1 MRITSLIPWAGLLIC
16 SAGAFIVHLP
26 GKRIARLAGLFL
38 IYLGGSILLLTA
50 CSFQTCL
57 ALLVCGIGSAVLL
70 GTGNFENR
78 DAGRSGPSEN
88 RRKVLSAILMLM
100 LGLVSY
106 TLTERIRFWI
116 PVRRTVLFAAV
127 WVFLTSLI
135 DLAME
140 DDLLYRS
147 IFLQCICLSFTMVY
161 IYMESSILVFACF
174 AAINLLMA
182 FGSSI
187 LTSGHIDDK
196 ELKETDI

>member
-1 MRITSLIPWAGLLIC
+1 MRITALIPWAGLLFC
-16 SAGAFIVHLP
+16 SAGAFIVHTLE
-26 GKRIARLAGLFL
+26 KRIAKSLGLFL

-70 GTGNFENR
+70 GTGNSENQ
-78 DAGRSGPSEN
+78 DAARSGGAES
-88 RRKVLSAILMLM
+88 RRRIFSVILLLM

-106 TLTERIRFWI
+106 TLTEQIRFWI
-116 PVRRTVLFAAV
+116 PVRQTVLFAAV
-127 WVFLTSLI
+127 WVCLMALI
-135 DLAME
+135 DLSMA
-140 DDLLYRS
+140 DDLQYRS
-147 IFLQCICLSFTMVY
+147 IYLQCVCLSFTMVY

-187 LTSGHIDDK
+187 LTSGRIDEK
-196 ELKETDI
+196 EEREADL

>member
-16 SAGAFIVHLP
+16 SAGAFIVHMLK
-26 GKRIARLAGLFL
+26 GRIAKAAGLFL

-70 GTGNFENR
+70 GTGIPENQ
-78 DAGRSGPSEN
+78 DAGRSGPDEN
-88 RRKVLSAILMLM
+88 SRKIFSSVLMLM
-100 LGLVSY
+100 LGLVSF
-106 TLTERIRFWI
+106 TLTDQIRFWI

-127 WVFLTSLI
+127 WVCIMALI

-147 IFLQCICLSFTMVY
+147 IYLQCICLSFTMVY

-187 LTSGHIDDK
+187 LTSGRIDEK
-196 ELKETDI
+196 EERETDI